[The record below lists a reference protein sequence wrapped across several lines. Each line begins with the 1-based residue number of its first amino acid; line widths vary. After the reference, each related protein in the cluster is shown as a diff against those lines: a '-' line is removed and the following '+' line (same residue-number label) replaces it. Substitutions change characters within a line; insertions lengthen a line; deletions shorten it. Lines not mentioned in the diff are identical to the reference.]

1 MSKSVKKR
9 VKLFCSTRVTI
20 FLKNKITNLINF
32 LDFESR
38 CLDKP
43 YFIDHENFSTKQ
55 LGALQILCLRWYF
68 GQFRISACYC

>member
-43 YFIDHENFSTKQ
+43 YFN
-55 LGALQILCLRWYF
+55 
-68 GQFRISACYC
+68 